1 MKAIGKSMLV
11 DSMSF
16 TNRRVLMV
24 FAFIFIIYETTGLGA
39 LYVLIPIILAF
50 YPFQNED
57 KGVSVLNFAA
67 VSKSNVV
74 VGRYLTAI
82 GIFLV
87 CTVLDII
94 LNYLLSMFMPR
105 TSIGLAGYMLL
116 TTVYVIYIAICL
128 PLYFKFGYAKCIPIM
143 YATAAAIFAIGMFG
157 AFIVKFFNLYWLV
170 DKVLTIQADP
180 MIFGVGGLLI
190 AIFVVIIS
198 LVISLKIYRQRTL

>member
-1 MKAIGKSMLV
+1 MKTIGKSMLV

-24 FAFIFIIYETTGLGA
+24 FAFIFIIYEATNLGA
-39 LYVLIPIILAF
+39 LYVIIPIILAF

-87 CTVLDII
+87 CTLIDVVCH
-94 LNYLLSMFMPR
+94 YLLSMIMPR
-105 TSIGLAGYMLL
+105 TSIGLVGYMLL
-116 TTVYVIYIAICL
+116 TTLYVIYVAACL

-143 YATAAAIFAIGMFG
+143 YATAAVIFAIGMLG
-157 AFIVKFFNLYWLV
+157 AVIFKYFNLYWIL
-170 DKVLTIQADP
+170 D
-180 MIFGVGGLLI
+180 MIFSLQVDPLIFGIGGLVIAALI
-190 AIFVVIIS
+190 TAIS
-198 LVISLKIYRQRTL
+198 LVISLKIYQHRTL